1 MTTEQIGVFVVLL
14 FALVLF
20 VTERWRYDIVA
31 LLALLAVTLA
41 GIVPADRAF
50 LGFGHA
56 AVITV
61 AAVLVIGRA
70 LQNSGLVD
78 LLANWVLKVGD
89 RVTLQVT
96 ALTGVVAAL
105 SAFMNNVGAL
115 ALLLPIAIRM
125 ARKNGHPPS
134 MLLMPL
140 SFGSLLG
147 GMTTLIGTPPNII
160 IASFRAQTD
169 FGPFRMFDFTPVGIT
184 VALAGILFMSL
195 IGWRL
200 IPQRK
205 GQLSPE
211 ELFRIED
218 YVAEVRVPEDSKLAG
233 KFVREVEE
241 TVESDITVV
250 GLGRGERKLLAPS
263 SYERLQTGDVLIV
276 EADSEALKT
285 FLDATKLELI
295 GDEKEQGNDKGLGS
309 DEVSVIEA
317 IVKPNSPLE
326 GNTAWTFNLR
336 WRYGINLLGVARQG
350 TRLKQRLKSI
360 QFQAGDILLLQGPR
374 ERLQEALSVVG
385 CLPLAERGLHF
396 GPQRLALSLTIFTVS
411 IAAAAGGFLAAPIA
425 LAGAAVLMVLFK
437 LISLRE
443 AYDSIDWPIIVL
455 LGAMLPLGAA
465 METTGAADLV
475 ANGLL
480 KISGQLPPLA
490 TLIIIFLGVMF
501 LSDIINNAAAAVL
514 MAPIAMSV
522 AQGMGASPDPFLM
535 AVAVGASS
543 AFLTPIGHQSNTL
556 VMGPGGY
563 KFSDYARMGFPL
575 EVIIVLVAVPLI
587 LWFWPLGV

>member
-1 MTTEQIGVFVVLL
+1 MTAEQIGVFVVLL
-14 FALVLF
+14 LALVLF
-20 VTERWRYDIVA
+20 VTERWRYDVIA

-41 GIVPADRAF
+41 GIVPGDKAF
-50 LGFGHA
+50 LGFGHP

-61 AAVLVIGRA
+61 AAVLVVGRA
-70 LQNSGLVD
+70 LQNAGLVD
-78 LLANWVLKVGD
+78 LLANWVSKVGD
-89 RVTLQVT
+89 RVTLQVI
-96 ALTGVVAAL
+96 ALTGVVATL

-125 ARKNGHPPS
+125 ARKNGRPPS

-169 FGPFRMFDFTPVGIT
+169 SGPFRMFDFAPVGIG
-184 VALAGILFMSL
+184 VALVGILFMSL

-205 GQLSPE
+205 GQLSRE

-218 YVAEVRVPEDSKLAG
+218 YVAEVRVPDGSKLAG
-233 KFVREVEE
+233 KFLHDLEQ
-241 TVESDITVV
+241 TVENDATVV
-250 GLGRGERKLLAPS
+250 GLVRRDRKLLAPS
-263 SYERLQTGDVLIV
+263 SYEMLEVGDILIV
-276 EADSEALKT
+276 EADSEALKSL
-285 FLDATKLELI
+285 LDDTKLELV
-295 GDEKEQGNDKGLGS
+295 GDKEHDDKALGS

-317 IVKPNSPLE
+317 IVKPDSPLE

-350 TRLKQRLKSI
+350 SRLKQRLKSI
-360 QFQAGDILLLQGPR
+360 QFQAGDILLLQGQR
-374 ERLQEALSVVG
+374 ERLQETLSVLG
-385 CLPLAERGLHF
+385 CLPLAERGLRF
-396 GPQRLALSLTIFTVS
+396 GPQRLALSLTIFALS
-411 IAAAAGGFLAAPIA
+411 ITAMTLGFLAPPIA
-425 LAGAAVLMVLFK
+425 LVGAAVLMVLFK
-437 LISLRE
+437 LVSLRE
-443 AYDSIDWPIIVL
+443 AYHSIDWPVIVL
-455 LGAMLPLGAA
+455 LGAMLPVGAA

-480 KISGQLPPLA
+480 QISGQLPAVA
-490 TLIIIFLGVMF
+490 TLVLVFLGVMF
-501 LSDIINNAAAAVL
+501 LSDVVNNAAAAVL
-514 MAPIAMSV
+514 MAPIATSV
-522 AQGMGASPDPFLM
+522 AQGIGASADPFLM
-535 AVAVGASS
+535 AVAVGASC

-563 KFSDYARMGFPL
+563 KFSDYARMGLPL
-575 EVIIVLVAVPLI
+575 DLIIVLVAVPLI

>member
-1 MTTEQIGVFVVLL
+1 MTAEQIGVFVVLL
-14 FALVLF
+14 LALVLF
-20 VTERWRYDIVA
+20 VTERWRYDVIA

-41 GIVPADRAF
+41 GIVPGDKAF
-50 LGFGHA
+50 LGFGHP

-61 AAVLVIGRA
+61 AAVLVVGRA
-70 LQNSGLVD
+70 LQNAGLVD
-78 LLANWVLKVGD
+78 LLANWVSKVGD
-89 RVTLQVT
+89 RVTLQVI
-96 ALTGVVAAL
+96 ALTGVVATL

-125 ARKNGHPPS
+125 ARKNGRPPS

-169 FGPFRMFDFTPVGIT
+169 SGPFRMFDFAPVGIG
-184 VALAGILFMSL
+184 VALAGIGFMSL

-205 GQLSPE
+205 GQLSRE

-218 YVAEVRVPEDSKLAG
+218 YVAEVRVPDGSKLAG
-233 KFVREVEE
+233 KFLHDLEQ
-241 TVESDITVV
+241 TVENDATVV
-250 GLGRGERKLLAPS
+250 GLVRRDRKLLAPS
-263 SYERLQTGDVLIV
+263 SYEMLEVGDILIV
-276 EADSEALKT
+276 EADSEALKSL
-285 FLDATKLELI
+285 LDDTKLELV
-295 GDEKEQGNDKGLGS
+295 GDKEHDDKALGS

-317 IVKPNSPLE
+317 IVKPDSPLE

-350 TRLKQRLKSI
+350 SRLKQRLKSI
-360 QFQAGDILLLQGPR
+360 QFQAGDILLLQGQR
-374 ERLQEALSVVG
+374 ERLQETLSVLG
-385 CLPLAERGLHF
+385 CLPLAERGLRF
-396 GPQRLALSLTIFTVS
+396 GPQRLALSLTIFALS
-411 IAAAAGGFLAAPIA
+411 ITAMTLGFLAPPIA
-425 LAGAAVLMVLFK
+425 LVGAAVLMVLFK
-437 LISLRE
+437 LVSLRE
-443 AYDSIDWPIIVL
+443 AYHSIDWPVIVL
-455 LGAMLPLGAA
+455 LGAMLPVGAA

-480 KISGQLPPLA
+480 QISGQLPDVA
-490 TLIIIFLGVMF
+490 TLVLVFLGVMF
-501 LSDIINNAAAAVL
+501 LSDVVNNAAAAVL
-514 MAPIAMSV
+514 MAPIATSV
-522 AQGMGASPDPFLM
+522 AQGIGASADPFLM
-535 AVAVGASS
+535 AVAVGASC

-563 KFSDYARMGFPL
+563 KFSDYARMGLPL
-575 EVIIVLVAVPLI
+575 DLIIVLVAVPLI